1 MPTLVG
7 IIHNPILK
15 KFYQRL
21 LTKGNPK
28 MVAIVAC
35 MKKLLLMV
43 RAILIKQ
50 SPFNPII
57 QEVA

>member
-1 MPTLVG
+1 
-7 IIHNPILK
+7 
-15 KFYQRL
+15 
-21 LTKGNPK
+21 

-50 SPFNPII
+50 SPFNPFI